1 MNTDPVCGMTVDP
14 ATAKARA
21 DHAGKAWYFCSQRC
35 HDRFVADPAAF
46 TKAAAPDDSV
56 ARQDHAAHALHDH
69 GAHAHHRAQE
79 RPGAAPVAAPSG
91 RWTCPMHPEVIRD
104 APGSCPKCGMALEPM
119 TPTADAEPSAE
130 LRDMTR
136 RLVVGAVLSAPLLA
150 WSMGEMVGLAVPVPR
165 EMAPWVQLALAT
177 PVVFWCGAPFFVRA
191 AESVRNRLPNMFT
204 LIAMGVGVAWGYS
217 LVATIAPAGIPHAF
231 GGHDGRVPL
240 YYEAAAVITTLVLVG
255 QVLELRA
262 RAGTGAAIRALLALA
277 PPVARRVADDG
288 SEAEVPLAEVR
299 VGDRLRVRPGE
310 KVPVDGTVTDGR
322 SHVDE
327 AMVTGEPIP
336 VDKAAGDT
344 VIGGTVNGSGALL
357 VRAERVGSDTLLAR
371 IVEMV
376 AAAQRSRAP
385 IQRLADNVSAVFV
398 PTVIGVA
405 ALTFAAWALVGPEP
419 RLAYALVNAV
429 AVLIIACPCALG
441 LATPMAIMVG
451 TGRGAQA
458 GVLVRDAEALEAMER
473 IDTLVVDKTGTLT
486 AGKPALG
493 TVIGDVD
500 VLRLAASV
508 ERSSE
513 HPIGA
518 AIARG
523 ATERGLALA
532 PVEGF
537 TSIAGGGVRGC
548 VDGKLVEVGS
558 ARFLADA
565 ADVEAMAARADAL
578 RAEGEIVVLVA
589 VDGRAVG
596 VIGVSDP
603 IKESTPAALATLRQE
618 GVRVVMLTGD
628 SATTARAV
636 AAKLGIDEVRAEV
649 RPDQKAE
656 VVARL
661 KAEGRKVAMAGDG
674 VNDAPALASADVGIA
689 MGTGTDIAIESAGIT
704 LVKGDLRGIA
714 QARRL
719 SRATMRSIRQNLF
732 FAFAYNLLGVPIA
745 AGVLY
750 PVVGWLMDPMIASAA
765 MSLSS
770 VSVIVNSLRLRRAPL

>member
-1 MNTDPVCGMTVDP
+1 MSTDPVCGMTVDP
-14 ATAKARA
+14 VRAKVRA
-21 DHAGKAWYFCSQRC
+21 DHEGKTWYFCSQRC
-35 HDRFVADPAAF
+35 HDRFVTNPDAFRKADVPDAPA
-46 TKAAAPDDSV
+46 
-56 ARQDHAAHALHDH
+56 ARQDRAVHALHDH
-69 GAHAHHRAQE
+69 TAHAPRRAHE
-79 RPGAAPVAAPSG
+79 RPGRALGAAPSG
-91 RWTCPMHPEVIRD
+91 QWICPMHPEVIRD
-104 APGSCPKCGMALEPM
+104 APGSCPKCGMALELM
-119 TPTADAEPSAE
+119 TPTTDAEPSAE

-136 RLVVGAVLSAPLLA
+136 RLVVGAVLSAPLLS
-150 WSMGEMVGLAVPVPR
+150 WSMGEMIGLAVPVPSGL
-165 EMAPWVQLALAT
+165 APWAQLALAT
-177 PVVFWCGAPFFVRA
+177 PVVLWCGAPFFARA

-217 LVATIAPAGIPHAF
+217 LVATIAPAAIPDTF

-255 QVLELRA
+255 QVLELRV

-288 SEAEVPLAEVR
+288 SEVEVALAEVQ
-299 VGDRLRVRPGE
+299 VGDRLRVRPGD
-310 KVPVDGTVTDGR
+310 KVPVDGIVTEGR

-336 VDKAAGDT
+336 VDKAAGDA

-357 VRAERVGSDTLLAR
+357 VRAERVGSDTLLAH
-371 IVEMV
+371 IVGMV

-385 IQRLADNVSAVFV
+385 IQRLADSVSAVFV
-398 PTVIGVA
+398 PVVVGVA
-405 ALTFAAWALVGPEP
+405 ALTFAAWSIVGPEP

-458 GVLVRDAEALEAMER
+458 GVLVRDAEALEGMER

-518 AIARG
+518 AIVRG

-532 PVEGF
+532 TVEGF

-548 VDGKLVEVGS
+548 VDGRLVEVGS
-558 ARFLADA
+558 ARFLADVV
-565 ADVEAMAARADAL
+565 DVETLAARADAL
-578 RAEGEIVVLVA
+578 RADGEIAVLVA

-596 VIGVSDP
+596 VIGVTDP

-618 GVRVVMLTGD
+618 GIRVVMLTGD
-628 SATTARAV
+628 SATTAQAI
-636 AAKLGIDEVRAEV
+636 AAKLGIEEVRAEV

-656 VVARL
+656 VIARL

-750 PVVGWLMDPMIASAA
+750 PVIGWLMDPMIASAA

>member
-1 MNTDPVCGMTVDP
+1 MSTDPVCGMTVEP
-14 ATAKARA
+14 ASAKARA
-21 DHAGKAWYFCSQRC
+21 DHGGKTWYFCSQRC
-35 HDRFVADPAAF
+35 HDRFVAGPDAFRKDDGPGAPA
-46 TKAAAPDDSV
+46 
-56 ARQDHAAHALHDH
+56 ARQDQAVHTLHDH
-69 GAHAHHRAQE
+69 GVHPNPRAHDRPGPA
-79 RPGAAPVAAPSG
+79 PGAAPSG
-91 RWTCPMHPEVIRD
+91 QWTCPMHPEVIRD
-104 APGSCPKCGMALEPM
+104 APGSCPKCGMALEPL

-136 RLVVGAVLSAPLLA
+136 RLVVGAALSAPLLA
-150 WSMGEMVGLAVPVPR
+150 WSMGEMVGLAVPVPPGL
-165 EMAPWVQLALAT
+165 APWVQLALAT
-177 PVVFWCGAPFFVRA
+177 PVVLWCGAPFFARA

-217 LVATIAPAGIPHAF
+217 LVATIAPAAIPHAF

-288 SEAEVPLAEVR
+288 SEAEVPLAAVR
-299 VGDRLRVRPGE
+299 VGDRLRVRPGD
-310 KVPVDGTVTDGR
+310 KVPVDGIVTEGR

-336 VDKAAGDT
+336 VDKAAGDA

-357 VRAERVGSDTLLAR
+357 IRAERVGSDTLLAR

-385 IQRLADNVSAVFV
+385 IQRLADSVSAVFV
-398 PTVIGVA
+398 PAVIGVA

-473 IDTLVVDKTGTLT
+473 VDTLVVDKTGTLT

-493 TVIGDVD
+493 TVIGDAD
-500 VLRLAASV
+500 ALRLAASV

-532 PVEGF
+532 AVEGF
-537 TSIAGGGVRGC
+537 TSTAGGGVRGC
-548 VDGKLVEVGS
+548 VDGRLVEVGS

-578 RAEGEIVVLVA
+578 RADGEIVVLVA

-596 VIGVSDP
+596 VIGVTDP

-674 VNDAPALASADVGIA
+674 INDAPALASADVGMA

-770 VSVIVNSLRLRRAPL
+770 VSVILNSLRLRRAPL

>member
-1 MNTDPVCGMTVDP
+1 MNADPVCGMTVDP
-14 ATAKARA
+14 AKAKARA
-21 DHAGKAWYFCSQRC
+21 DHAGKTWYFCSQRC
-35 HDRFVADPAAF
+35 HDRFVADPEAF
-46 TKAAAPDDSV
+46 TKAAVPDDSV

-69 GAHAHHRAQE
+69 GAHAHHRGQAG
-79 RPGAAPVAAPSG
+79 PGPAPVAAPSG
-91 RWTCPMHPEVIRD
+91 RWTCPMHSEVIRD

-150 WSMGEMVGLAVPVPR
+150 WSMGEMVGLALPVPP

-217 LVATIAPAGIPHAF
+217 LVATIAPAAVPHAF

-336 VDKAAGDT
+336 IDKAAGDS

-385 IQRLADNVSAVFV
+385 IQRLADSVSAVFV

-578 RAEGEIVVLVA
+578 RTEGEIVVLVA